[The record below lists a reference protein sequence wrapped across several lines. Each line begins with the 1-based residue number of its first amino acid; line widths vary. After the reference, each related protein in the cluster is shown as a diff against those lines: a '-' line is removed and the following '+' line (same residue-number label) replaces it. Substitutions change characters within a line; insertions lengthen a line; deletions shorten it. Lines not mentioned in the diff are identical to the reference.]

1 MTGYEVV
8 TTDDHKIGS
17 VVDAQGD
24 YLIVESGTLRKH
36 RHALPKAFAHPV
48 DADQLVRVTVS
59 KELVDDSPRVDDGLE
74 AVELEVARHYGLAS
88 GYEHPETEGAG
99 DILPSDPAESA
110 SVDGLRHGVV
120 PADETRAEIRE
131 GHHDSS
137 MPHVLER
144 MPNAADPFGSTANH
158 H

>member
-36 RHALPKAFAHPV
+36 RHALPKAFAHTV
-48 DADQLVRVTVS
+48 DADQLVRVTLS
-59 KELVDDSPRVDDGLE
+59 KELVDDSPRVDDGID
-74 AVELEVARHYGLAS
+74 ELAVARHYGLAS
-88 GYEHPETEGAG
+88 GYEQPETGGRGELVA
-99 DILPSDPAESA
+99 DDPAESA
-110 SVDGLRHGVV
+110 AVDGLRHGVV
-120 PADETRAEIRE
+120 PADEQRAEIRE
-131 GHHDSS
+131 GRHDTTS
-137 MPHVLER
+137 PHVLER

>member
-8 TTDDHKIGS
+8 TTDDHRIGS
-17 VVDAQGD
+17 VVGSHGD

-59 KELVDDSPRVDDGLE
+59 KELVDESPRVESEFDDV
-74 AVELEVARHYGLAS
+74 AVARHYGLAA
-88 GYEHPETEGAG
+88 GYDHPETEGDGELLA
-99 DILPSDPAESA
+99 SDPAESA
-110 SVDGLRHGVV
+110 AVDGMRHGIV
-120 PADETRAEIRE
+120 PADEQRAEIRE
-131 GHHDSS
+131 GHHDTAT
-137 MPHVLER
+137 PHVLER